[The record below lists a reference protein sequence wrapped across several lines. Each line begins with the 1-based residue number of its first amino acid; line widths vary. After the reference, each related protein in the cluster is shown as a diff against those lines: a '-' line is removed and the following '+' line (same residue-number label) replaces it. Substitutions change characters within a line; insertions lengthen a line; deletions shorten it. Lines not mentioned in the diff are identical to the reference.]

1 MGPEMSSDFQLD
13 PSDLADDGTVIAVRG
28 EVDLFTAPELKK
40 AVGDAIDAGRTRV
53 VVDLTK
59 TTFLDSSGL
68 GVLVGALQRLRDR
81 GGALSI
87 VNVDAAISRTFSI
100 TGLDQILAIRET
112 LDDAIAALATEPA

>member
-1 MGPEMSSDFQLD
+1 MSSDFALTPTELD
-13 PSDLADDGTVIAVRG
+13 ADGAVIAVRG

-40 AVGDAIDAGRTRV
+40 AVADEIDSGRIRV
-53 VVDLTK
+53 VVDLAE

-87 VNVDAAISRTFSI
+87 VNVDAAIARTFSI

-112 LDDAIAALATEPA
+112 LEDAVAALESEPA

>member
-1 MGPEMSSDFQLD
+1 MGGDFRLN
-13 PSDLADDGTVIAVRG
+13 PSPLGDDGTVIAVRG
-28 EVDLFTAPELKK
+28 EVDLFTAPELKQ
-40 AVGDAIDAGRTRV
+40 AISDAIEGGRTRV
-53 VVDLTK
+53 VVDLAQ

-87 VNVDAAISRTFSI
+87 VNVDAAIARTFSI

-112 LDDAIAALATEPA
+112 REDAIVALETEPA

>member
-1 MGPEMSSDFQLD
+1 MSTTDFRLT
-13 PSDLADDGTVIAVRG
+13 PSPLGDDGSVIAVRG

-40 AVGDAIDAGRTRV
+40 AIGAAVDGGRVRI
-53 VVDLTK
+53 VVDLSD

-100 TGLDQILAIRET
+100 TGLDQILAIRDSRE
-112 LDDAIAALATEPA
+112 AAVQALEPAV